1 MDLSLHA
8 ALPMT
13 SARLSHAAIDF
24 DRISSA
30 QCTVRTCAVVPVG
43 GRQRDGPKRL
53 RYVLVNVIGVAGICR
68 EQVLDVSEIGPVIV
82 ETTPKT
88 TVIVPASRPE
98 QDG

>member
-1 MDLSLHA
+1 MRPSISIASAQH
-8 ALPMT
+8 
-13 SARLSHAAIDF
+13 SARFVPALLSQH
-24 DRISSA
+24 
-30 QCTVRTCAVVPVG
+30 VAVNATA
-43 GRQRDGPKRL
+43 PKRL